1 MRSLGLTR
9 ALGGGIVIPLTD
21 GKSEAGERWHALV
34 QGFLEESRTQ
44 YIVGALKPRSL
55 LDIWR
60 KRMNFFETKLHLGS
74 FSQCPCLLLT
84 SRKDD
89 QSVEKK
95 RKRNRSQ
102 ETPRGSEDL
111 LVSDSES
118 QRRR

>member
-60 KRMNFFETKLHLGS
+60 KRMNFFETKLHLG
-74 FSQCPCLLLT
+74 
-84 SRKDD
+84 R
-89 QSVEKK
+89 SVSPAGTK
-95 RKRNRSQ
+95 NARSVAV
-102 ETPRGSEDL
+102 TFTL
-111 LVSDSES
+111 DSPVPGTVLGTEV
-118 QRRR
+118 